1 MVVRALTLY
10 LSGCR
15 HWDLVLSDTPLL
27 LLLLPCFPGPP
38 LSLSRLSPPYAQ
50 DFFVVC
56 FFLAWLVVALVP
68 HFAYHN
74 EVLLDA
80 WLSLWTL
87 VIQPLLG
94 VLMLGTIVA
103 GTLSYVQSKEEI
115 TTM

>member
-1 MVVRALTLY
+1 MRALTLFP
-10 LSGCR
+10 SGCR
-15 HWDLVLSDTPLL
+15 RCGLLLGDAPLL
-27 LLLLPCFPGPP
+27 LFFPRRLARAVSPWPRSAFPFPP
-38 LSLSRLSPPYAQ
+38 TQ

>member
-1 MVVRALTLY
+1 MR
-10 LSGCR
+10 
-15 HWDLVLSDTPLL
+15 
-27 LLLLPCFPGPP
+27 FPPT
-38 LSLSRLSPPYAQ
+38 Q